1 LTSVPIAV
9 LVYREPMEVAL
20 SLQRRDGFPLTL
32 GLALWH
38 RYVSQSLVSLT
49 GLPVLVVEYADVVA
63 DPGGWVHQLVDF
75 LGDNGITPGT
85 NRLERA
91 TQVLTGDLR
100 HHRGPS
106 VGGTLESEQQPLLD
120 LLRASLGVHDQWST
134 PELPEEPSWVE
145 DVISLTLAG
154 QEVTAAMQVA
164 QHELRWVKK
173 SRLFRAT
180 SALWRVTGT
189 GPALS
194 AVPDESNAA
203 RATSNGASAAA
214 PAASR

>member
-1 LTSVPIAV
+1 
-9 LVYREPMEVAL
+9 M
-20 SLQRRDGFPLTL
+20 
-32 GLALWH
+32 
-38 RYVSQSLVSLT
+38 SLT
-49 GLPVLVVEYADVVA
+49 GLPVLAVEYADVVA
-63 DPGGWVHQLVDF
+63 DPGGWVRQLVDF
-75 LGDNGITPGT
+75 LSDNGITPGA
-85 NRLERA
+85 NRLEQA

-100 HHRGPS
+100 HHRARS
-106 VGGTLESEQQPLLD
+106 VRRTLESEQQPLLD

-173 SRLFRAT
+173 SRLFAPRAPSGGSPEQGPPSAPLLT
-180 SALWRVTGT
+180 SR
-189 GPALS
+189 
-194 AVPDESNAA
+194 NAA
-203 RATSNGASAAA
+203 RTTLNGASAAA